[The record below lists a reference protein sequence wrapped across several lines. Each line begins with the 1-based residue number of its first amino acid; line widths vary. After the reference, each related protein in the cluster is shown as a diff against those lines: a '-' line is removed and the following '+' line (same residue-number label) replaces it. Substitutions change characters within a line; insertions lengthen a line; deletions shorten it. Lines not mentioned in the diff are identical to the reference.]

1 MMDKNSSHN
10 EDEYETNTNLPD
22 VTTTIMTPGGE
33 VIDFYGRPKRDT
45 KKDVFVILS
54 VWAATIAAL
63 ISMGTSSSLSS
74 VVGERVVVKGF
85 GFFC

>member
-1 MMDKNSSHN
+1 
-10 EDEYETNTNLPD
+10 
-22 VTTTIMTPGGE
+22 MTPGGE

-74 VVGERVVVKGF
+74 SIVVGERVVVKGF